1 MRKDLDLEKDTEDN
15 ETILQN
21 TYHPDQGSPRF
32 TKNKRREREVVEK
45 VNQNNNGN
53 QEDAQ
58 PPRGKRKSR
67 RELPPL
73 PQSSEDTATHIDRM
87 DQDDGV
93 TTANGSEAEP
103 CVEADDVEK
112 GPKRKSKK
120 GRRKADEEAAA
131 ESLEV
136 EAADE
141 LIQEY
146 QQQIA
151 QEEERAVG
159 KSRKSIPASQ
169 GAVLNTEVGKKKKK
183 KLRPLDTERDTRF
196 VHSDEELGL

>member
-1 MRKDLDLEKDTEDN
+1 M
-15 ETILQN
+15 
-21 TYHPDQGSPRF
+21 
-32 TKNKRREREVVEK
+32 EK
-45 VNQNNNGN
+45 VNLNNNGN

-58 PPRGKRKSR
+58 PPKGKRKSR
-67 RELPPL
+67 RELPSL
-73 PQSSEDTATHIDRM
+73 PQSPEDTSSHIIHI
-87 DQDDGV
+87 DQDDGA
-93 TTANGSEAEP
+93 TNAKGSEAEP

-120 GRRKADEEAAA
+120 GRRKADEESR
-131 ESLEV
+131 EG

-159 KSRKSIPASQ
+159 ESRKSIPASQ
-169 GAVLNTEVGKKKKK
+169 GVVLNNEV
-183 KLRPLDTERDTRF
+183 RRE
-196 VHSDEELGL
+196 DEEGAYPQEGHSERAHNGE